1 LQNILLSYEQKKLEI
16 LEEHLTTIQELFQ
29 MIYSE
34 IARQSQRTITS
45 LNDSSKTATFF
56 KTKEKIREI
65 RKETAD
71 EKISRMNRI
80 TKTNLQ
86 KMLNVIVVA
95 SIAAAAA
102 AISQASS
109 QNLVATEASSKDY
122 RQQRR

>member
-1 LQNILLSYEQKKLEI
+1 LQSISLSYEQKKLEI
-16 LEEHLTTIQELFQ
+16 LEELFTTIQESSQ

-34 IARQSQRTITS
+34 ITRQSQRTTTS

-56 KTKEKIREI
+56 KTKRKIKKIRE
-65 RKETAD
+65 ETAD

-80 TKTNLQ
+80 IKTNLQ
-86 KMLNVIVVA
+86 KMFNVIVAA

-109 QNLVATEASSKDY
+109 QNLVATEASSRDY
-122 RQQRR
+122 RQ